1 MWEITLLGEYEDV
14 IYLLDLENTLK
25 ESLGKDVV
33 VAIWINGEVTVSIA
47 TNNKTSIEVIQRS
60 IIDTIIKISKN
71 AYFSENLHISIDDT
85 DLKTFLI
92 SSLIMVDID
101 EEVNTIYD
109 RECVSNYIN
118 IKSFNLFKLSDLKS
132 KWQFLIDYIHN
143 TLYIS
148 NKDNIYLDFLKFL
161 CDIQTPRHDILYLE
175 KDEKTLSLIDNK
187 QTRVKEVPLGDEIGV
202 VVSLIMLSPK
212 RIVIKGMDNLSNKVN
227 NLVNYIFDEKV
238 SYLL

>member
-47 TNNKTSIEVIQRS
+47 TNNKTSIEIIQRS
-60 IIDTIIKISKN
+60 IIDTIIKMSKN

-118 IKSFNLFKLSDLKS
+118 IKSFNLFKSSDLKS

-175 KDEKTLSLIDNK
+175 KDENTLSLIDNK